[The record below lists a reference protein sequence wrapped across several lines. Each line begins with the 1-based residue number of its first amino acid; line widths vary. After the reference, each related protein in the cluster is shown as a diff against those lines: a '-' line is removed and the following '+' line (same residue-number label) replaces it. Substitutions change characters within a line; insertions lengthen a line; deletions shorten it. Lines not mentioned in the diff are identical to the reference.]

1 MPLRP
6 RTRRVLLAAALTPL
20 ALLAVAFL
28 WAWRSPPYYTEAP
41 VAELPVP
48 ILTMEEYDAVSQTH
62 PRPYLVE
69 IEGEGRAVLLFG
81 AEHTKDPA
89 HPELA
94 ELRRRWEAFRPTVC
108 LVEGRLG
115 FLLPGLMD
123 PAAHYGEM
131 GVAAALARRD
141 GLPIYSWEPP
151 REVEVARMLERFPAE
166 RVALFYV
173 LRPYVSGLRHGK
185 PDDPDAYVEAYRAKR
200 TAWPGLERTI
210 PSVAALDSLWQ
221 RDFAGFPDWR
231 DTSDEYGWPGYLA
244 ALADR
249 SNAIRDEHVAAV
261 ILDLVRRGERV
272 FAVAG
277 SSHAVKLDAALHG
290 ALHDTGASG

>member
-1 MPLRP
+1 MPLRT
-6 RTRRVLLAAALTPL
+6 RTRRVLLAVAATPL
-20 ALLAVAFL
+20 LLVAAVFL
-28 WAWRSPPYYTEAP
+28 WAWRSPPFYTEAP
-41 VAELPVP
+41 PAVLPVP
-48 ILTMEEYDAVSQTH
+48 VLTMDEYDAVSQTH
-62 PRPYLVE
+62 PRPYVVE
-69 IEGEGRAVLLFG
+69 AETSEGGGAVLLFG
-81 AEHTKDPA
+81 AEHTRDPDD
-89 HPELA
+89 PQLA
-94 ELRRRWEAFRPTVC
+94 ALRSLWDRFAPTVC

-131 GVAAALARRD
+131 GAAAALARRD

-151 REVEVARMLERFPAE
+151 REAEVARMLEAFPAE

-185 PDDPDAYVEAYRAKR
+185 PEDPEGYVEAYRRER
-200 TAWPGLERTI
+200 TAWPGLEGTI
-210 PSVAALDSLWQ
+210 PSVAALDRLWQ

-231 DTSDEYGWPGYLA
+231 DTSDAYGWPGYLA
-244 ALADR
+244 ALSDR
-249 SNAIRDEHVAAV
+249 SNALRDEHLAAV

-277 SSHAVKLDAALHG
+277 SSHAVKLDGALHG
-290 ALHDTGASG
+290 ALGG